1 MAFTFKPVNT
11 IKKNVCVEIPG
22 DFGKTTKADFDVE
35 YKRLPVS
42 DARAL
47 IEQIKDKTADEE
59 AVLRDS
65 VVNIHGIK
73 DVEGNDV
80 EFTSEL
86 LTQLIEEIYIRGP
99 ILAGFMDVNYS
110 LDKLRAKNS

>member
-11 IKKNVCVEIPG
+11 IKKNVSIEVPG
-22 DFGKTTKADFDVE
+22 DFGKTSKADFDVE

-42 DARAL
+42 DARSL
-47 IEQIKDKTADEE
+47 IEDIKNKTADEE
-59 AVLRDS
+59 AVLRDC
-65 VVNIHGIK
+65 VVNIQGIK
-73 DVEGNDV
+73 DVDGNDI
-80 EFTSEL
+80 EFSSEL
-86 LTQLIEEIYIRGP
+86 LTKLIEEIYIRGP